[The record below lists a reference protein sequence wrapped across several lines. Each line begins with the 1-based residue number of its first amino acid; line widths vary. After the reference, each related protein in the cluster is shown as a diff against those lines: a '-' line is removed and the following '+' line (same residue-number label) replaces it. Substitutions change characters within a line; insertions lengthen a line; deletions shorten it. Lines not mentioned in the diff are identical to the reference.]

1 MFAMPNWKE
10 IDLQAKK
17 WMKEAGEIIKNSLN
31 RTLTIQT
38 KSNPND
44 LVTEMDKAIEQFFI
58 KKINETYPEHRIIGE
73 EGFGDE
79 VTKLDGIVWI
89 IDPIDG
95 TVNFVHMQRNFAIS
109 IGIYEDGAGKV
120 GLIYDVIRDELYH
133 TIKGHGVF
141 MNEIP
146 LETLDVVQVP
156 EAVIGLNTAWV
167 TENTRINPAILS
179 ALVKDLR
186 GTRSYGSAALEM
198 ASVAAGRLDAY
209 ISLRLAPWDFAAGKI
224 LVEELGG
231 YVTDLKGNPLNL
243 LGQNSVLVAKP
254 GLYNEIMKQYLN
266 HGNW

>member
-1 MFAMPNWKE
+1 MPNWKE
-10 IDLQAKK
+10 IDQQAKK
-17 WMKEAGEIIKNSLN
+17 WIREAGEIIKQSLS

-58 KKINETYPEHRIIGE
+58 KRIHETYPEHQIIGE
-73 EGFGDE
+73 EGFGDQ
-79 VTKLDGIVWI
+79 VTEPDGIVWL

-109 IGIYEDGAGKV
+109 IGIYENGTGRI

-133 TIKGHGVF
+133 AIKGNGVY
-141 MNEIP
+141 MNDIP
-146 LETLDVVQVP
+146 LGKLEPVQVS
-156 EAVIGLNTAWV
+156 EAIIGLNSTWV
-167 TENTRINPAILS
+167 TENKRIDPAILG

-198 ASVAAGRLDAY
+198 ASVAAGRFDAY

-231 YVTDLKGNPLNL
+231 TVTDLRGKPLNVL
-243 LGQNSVLVAKP
+243 RQNSVLVAKP
-254 GLYNEIMKQYLN
+254 GLYNEILEKYLN
-266 HGNW
+266 NGNWMS